1 MKSRHLRANR
11 QSASTRRLVAVIIDG
26 VADLVL
32 DVNSAEECNGIV
44 AELHMLAIKHDCPII
59 NVIHKNPGSEKTRGH
74 LGSQL
79 ERKAETNL
87 SLDKE
92 DGVTVVWSTRQ
103 RRAPIDK
110 KTGPRFTWSDQ
121 LKMHVTVPAAEFQSA
136 KPRAL
141 ADLEVLVAEI
151 FEGGKRFRYSEI
163 VREIERARDRPTST
177 AKKQTNLMI
186 REGLIAGPEMGYY
199 SAVGPRTKQGPN
211 EDQRS

>member
-1 MKSRHLRANR
+1 M
-11 QSASTRRLVAVIIDG
+11 
-26 VADLVL
+26 
-32 DVNSAEECNGIV
+32 
-44 AELHMLAIKHDCPII
+44 
-59 NVIHKNPGSEKTRGH
+59 
-74 LGSQL
+74 
-79 ERKAETNL
+79 
-87 SLDKE
+87 
-92 DGVTVVWSTRQ
+92 
-103 RRAPIDK
+103 
-110 KTGPRFTWSDQ
+110 
-121 LKMHVTVPAAEFQSA
+121 PAAEFQSA